1 MSRFLALLI
10 VAVAWVGCATRPRF
24 APGQPLVRNGD
35 EIIVCGQWFHTGTRV
50 ITWMDPGGYDAYRVE
65 RRFAPFESSDWDST
79 RATGKG
85 PETPNRFGLRRD
97 GLDAAMRERVRGG
110 GWKLGELQERV
121 DQFVIHFDA
130 TGTSRRCFEV
140 LHDQRGLS
148 VHFMLDVDGTLYQT
162 LDLKE
167 RAWHATTSNSRSIGI
182 EIAQAGAHPVA
193 QRHVL
198 DSWYAR
204 DDQGIR
210 LIFPDYIGD
219 PGIATPGFVGRPA
232 RPDPIIGRIQGND
245 LIQYDFTPQ
254 QYDALGKLAAALH
267 EVLPR
272 IRLEAP
278 RGPEGQ
284 VIPNALSPSQ
294 LENHSGLLGHY
305 HVQPNKVDPGPAFN
319 WEHLLALA
327 RKNARR

>member
-1 MSRFLALLI
+1 MSRITIGADT
-10 VAVAWVGCATRPRF
+10 AVRIGAVWLFPDT
-24 APGQPLVRNGD
+24 
-35 EIIVCGQWFHTGTRV
+35 
-50 ITWMDPGGYDAYRVE
+50 
-65 RRFAPFESSDWDST
+65 SSS
-79 RATGKG
+79 RA
-85 PETPNRFGLRRD
+85 
-97 GLDAAMRERVRGG
+97 
-110 GWKLGELQERV
+110 
-121 DQFVIHFDA
+121 
-130 TGTSRRCFEV
+130 
-140 LHDQRGLS
+140 
-148 VHFMLDVDGTLYQT
+148 
-162 LDLKE
+162 
-167 RAWHATTSNSRSIGI
+167 
-182 EIAQAGAHPVA
+182 
-193 QRHVL
+193 
-198 DSWYAR
+198 
-204 DDQGIR
+204 GIR
-210 LIFPDYIGD
+210 VPTILGNGD